1 MRGLSIRNLTKK
13 YNGEISAL
21 NDVSFE
27 VESGEIVGLIGSN
40 GAGKSTT
47 IKVCTRLLQG
57 FSGEV
62 CLGGEDIRS
71 MPLRNYPV
79 SYIPDEPVC
88 FEFMTVG
95 EHLEFAAGLSKNR
108 GFMDADDLIDRL
120 EMGKHLDK
128 TPNQLSKGTK
138 QKLMIAI
145 ALLRDFELLIADEPF
160 TGLDP
165 RQISVLRE
173 LFSSV
178 KASGR
183 GVLLSTHLIG
193 LVDSYCDRF
202 AFLDNGRIVGFGT
215 KEELAY
221 SAMLGRDASTE
232 DIFLRLSQG
241 G

>member
-128 TPNQLSKGTK
+128 NAESAIEGDKTEADDSDRAFKGFRVAYCRRTVHGARSQADKRAEGAVFECESKRERSS
-138 QKLMIAI
+138 
-145 ALLRDFELLIADEPF
+145 ALNSF
-160 TGLDP
+160 
-165 RQISVLRE
+165 
-173 LFSSV
+173 
-178 KASGR
+178 
-183 GVLLSTHLIG
+183 
-193 LVDSYCDRF
+193 DR
-202 AFLDNGRIVGFGT
+202 AG
-215 KEELAY
+215 
-221 SAMLGRDASTE
+221 
-232 DIFLRLSQG
+232 
-241 G
+241 